1 MVKISSQPPGIWLNI
16 NWSVLIFWPS
26 SASATN
32 ALVPVQGLMW
42 QQVHSLLSLHSQ
54 LALDDTSLRDSPWSP
69 DQRQKDWFLGKMCL
83 FVYLYFF
90 TLSCVC
96 LSRAAQTDLNTDKS
110 WFGEGHVGVRGLVPV
125 TVWRLVCMVPVTV
138 WGMVCPIKDLNSMWR
153 PRTLQHYTM
162 SRV

>member
-1 MVKISSQPPGIWLNI
+1 MVKISSQPPGIWSNI

-26 SASATN
+26 SAECNQCLGTCPRFNVATD
-32 ALVPVQGLMW
+32 AFSFVP
-42 QQVHSLLSLHSQ
+42 SQ
-54 LALDDTSLRDSPWSP
+54 PPFFGWHQFKRQS
-69 DQRQKDWFLGKMCL
+69 QRPKDWFLGTMCL

-96 LSRAAQTDLNTDKS
+96 LSRAAQTDLKKDKS
-110 WFGEGHVGVRGLVPV
+110 WFGQGHVGVWRLVPV
-125 TVWRLVCMVPVTV
+125 TVWRL
-138 WGMVCPIKDLNSMWR
+138 VCPIKDLNSMWR